1 MRTARRIKQPM
12 FYSNFTQSIPVYE
25 RDSEGNILYRTMP
38 DGTSIPITTGETK
51 QGYEI
56 PHEFFN
62 SITATLTEDELKAF
76 GGEKMAVA
84 KMTFHQGEFPFRTG
98 TLIWKKSPVK
108 YDKQGNVD
116 PKSAD
121 YRVMGL
127 LDEGQNFNRAILE
140 KITKGEGV

>member
-1 MRTARRIKQPM
+1 MRTSRKIKQGM
-12 FYSNFTQSIPVYE
+12 FYSNITQSIPVYE

-140 KITKGEGV
+140 KITKGETA

>member
-1 MRTARRIKQPM
+1 MRTSRKIKQGM

-25 RDSEGNILYRTMP
+25 RDSEGNILYREMP
-38 DGTSIPITTGETK
+38 DGTSVPITTGETK